1 MPDAVGEA
9 EEDARPAPLRAGERL
24 QAIAA
29 SPGIASGPA
38 HVQVAQRFEFQP
50 RGESPVHERE
60 RLLRAKRAV
69 DEEIVGLVERSTVKA
84 IREIF
89 VTHRECSM
97 IRNWPSR
104 CNCA

>member
-1 MPDAVGEA
+1 MREGLGEEVEALAEEALPDAVGEA

-50 RGESPVHERE
+50 RGESPAHERACCGPSG
-60 RLLRAKRAV
+60 RWTR
-69 DEEIVGLVERSTVKA
+69 RSSA
-84 IREIF
+84 WSNAAR
-89 VTHRECSM
+89 
-97 IRNWPSR
+97 
-104 CNCA
+104 

>member
-1 MPDAVGEA
+1 MREGLGEEVEALAEEALPDAVGEA

-50 RGESPVHERE
+50 RGESPAHERDACCGPSG
-60 RLLRAKRAV
+60 RWTR
-69 DEEIVGLVERSTVKA
+69 RSSA
-84 IREIF
+84 WSNAAR
-89 VTHRECSM
+89 
-97 IRNWPSR
+97 
-104 CNCA
+104 